1 MIATQEPPHL
11 ETPGRSRTP
20 GRFGAIPRV
29 TALISG
35 ALAAACLL
43 WSSSP
48 ALSGLLGVPRRYL
61 DHYYLGAP
69 ATSLLWAALAATT
82 AVGLARR
89 KRPAWWA
96 LVLYLMSWV
105 PVNLTDM
112 VRHQDRHAAV
122 ALLAHL
128 LALGVLFASRAR
140 FAARIRRCSLRP
152 AATTLIAGWV
162 AAALTGWCL
171 VQAFPGSLVSG
182 AERVRWVIAA
192 LAVNPVLRTE
202 SLGGAP
208 PFQIQFAIGL
218 LGAVVLGATAFVLN
232 RTRREEY
239 ALAESDE
246 SALRALLDGPDGGG
260 STDYPATRRDRSA
273 IFGPNGR
280 AAVGYRVEYGIC
292 LALGDPVGARDSW
305 PQAVE
310 AWQRHARRFG
320 WTPAVLG
327 ASDAAAPI
335 YRRAGFEV
343 IPAGAEAVLDV
354 RTFSLAAPELQ
365 PVRGVVTGLRKQGV
379 TVRVRRQRD
388 IPTAELARLAVS
400 AELWQSGESERAYP
414 LPLGRI
420 GDRRDGDCLLVE
432 AVDAGGEVLGMLSLV
447 PWGHTG
453 MTLELIRRAPGATEE
468 VTDLLIAELA
478 LNAEQHGIQRISL
491 NFTLYRSVFE
501 AAGHT
506 SAPGRARGLRS
517 IPGRLVAPARCAVTM
532 PLAYSRWWQLAQW
545 HRASARYSP
554 QWMPRYV
561 VCADRR
567 ALPAIAMAAGA
578 AEGLLPRFGRKNTA
592 FTFTGTH
599 PTAPATAAT
608 HPAATVTVADPAAGT
623 ARDPRPE
630 QVRVRTGKLDRLAAA
645 DIDPYPLPFPPT
657 HTVAAARRVPRGT
670 TVRVSGRLLRLRD
683 CGGVMFAVVRDWT
696 SDIQLLLDR
705 DRLGAQRCA
714 EFGELVDLGDLVSVS
729 GQLGYSRRGELS
741 LLVADWRM
749 LGKCLRPLPD
759 KWHGLTDPELR
770 MRRGYLDLI
779 TDRDARGLLA
789 RRSAVVR
796 ALRDTLHDCGF
807 LEVTTPVLR
816 SSRDGAFTRGL
827 RTHLDADNT
836 DLHLRVSAGLALK
849 RLCVGGVE
857 KVFEL
862 GPGFRNTR
870 ADFRHLPEFTLLE
883 AYEAHSD
890 HRRAM
895 TLCRQLIQQAALAA
909 NDSLIAM
916 RPTEDDD
923 ALEAVDL
930 SGEWRVRSMYR
941 ALAEEIGA
949 DITPRT
955 ELADLRELCEK
966 ADIAYQP
973 GWDRGRVAYALYEK
987 LVVETTLEPTF
998 YTDFPAGVSPF
1009 ARSRRDDETLAERWD
1024 LVAHG
1029 IELASGRSELTD
1041 PVEQRR
1047 RLAERSRLAADGGPV
1062 TVEPDEDFL
1071 CALEYAMPPTG
1082 GLSLG
1087 VDRVMMM
1094 LTGRPIRETQLFPLV
1109 RRR

>member
-1 MIATQEPPHL
+1 MIATQEPQHL

-35 ALAAACLL
+35 VLAAACLL
-43 WSSSP
+43 WSCSP
-48 ALSGLLGVPRRYL
+48 ALSTLLGGPRRYL

-69 ATSLLWAALAATT
+69 ATSLLWAAAAATL
-82 AVGLARR
+82 AIGLARR

-96 LVLYLMSWV
+96 LVLYLVSWL
-105 PVNLTDM
+105 PVNLLDI

-128 LALGVLFASRAR
+128 LMLAVLLASRAR
-140 FAARIRRCSLRP
+140 FGARIRRCSLRP
-152 AATTLIAGWV
+152 AVTALAAGWV
-162 AAALTGWCL
+162 AAAVLGWCL
-171 VQAFPGSLVSG
+171 VQAFPGSVVSG
-182 AERVRWVIAA
+182 GQRVLWV
-192 LAVNPVLRTE
+192 LAGLTVNPVLRTE
-202 SLGGAP
+202 TLAGAL
-208 PFQIQFAIGL
+208 PFQVQFTIGL
-218 LGAVVLGATAFVLN
+218 FGVLVFGATAFVLN
-232 RTRREEY
+232 RTRRDEY
-239 ALAESDE
+239 ALTESDE
-246 SALRALLDGPDGGG
+246 SALRALLDGPDPAG
-260 STDYPATRRDRSA
+260 STDYPTTRRDRSVV
-273 IFGPNGR
+273 FTPNGR
-280 AAVGYRVEYGIC
+280 AAIGYRVEYGIC

-310 AWQRHARRFG
+310 AWQRHAQRFG
-320 WTPAVLG
+320 WTVAVIG
-327 ASDAAAPI
+327 ASESAVPI
-335 YRRAGFEV
+335 YRRAGLV
-343 IPAGAEAVLDV
+343 PVPAGAEAVLDS
-354 RTFSLAAPELQ
+354 RTFSLATPELK
-365 PVRGVVTGLRKQGV
+365 PVRAVVTGLRKQGM
-379 TVRVRRQRD
+379 TVRIRRQRD
-388 IPTAELARLAVS
+388 IPTSELAQLAVF
-400 AELWQSGESERAYP
+400 AESRYPGAGERAYP
-414 LPLGRI
+414 LPLGRL
-420 GDRRDGDCLLVE
+420 GDRQDGNCLLVE
-432 AVDAGGEVLGMLSLV
+432 ALDADARLLGLLSLV
-447 PWGHTG
+447 PWGRTG
-453 MTLELIRRAPGATEE
+453 ATLELIRRSPDTTEE
-468 VTDLLIAELA
+468 ITDLLIAELA
-478 LNAEQHGIQRISL
+478 LHAEQHGVHRISL
-491 NFTLYRSVFE
+491 NFTVFRSVFE
-501 AAGHT
+501 AAGYPAATGPAH
-506 SAPGRARGLRS
+506 GVRS
-517 IPGRLVAPARCAVTM
+517 IPGRVAALARGASTV
-532 PLAYSRWWQLAQW
+532 PLAYSRWWQLAQL
-545 HRASARYSP
+545 HRASMRYQP
-554 QWMPRYV
+554 QWVPRFV
-561 VCADRR
+561 LCADRR
-567 ALPAIAMAAGA
+567 ALPAIAVAAAA

-592 FTFTGTH
+592 FTHTGTH
-599 PTAPATAAT
+599 RAAPDTAVTP
-608 HPAATVTVADPAAGT
+608 PVSTVTVTDPDSVP

-630 QVRVRTGKLDRLAAA
+630 QVRVRTGKLDRLATA

-657 HTVAAARRVPRGT
+657 HTVAAARRAPRGT
-670 TVRVSGRLLRLRD
+670 TVRVSGRVLRLRD
-683 CGGVMFAVVRDWT
+683 CGGVIFAVVRDWT

-705 DRLGAQRCA
+705 DRLGTQRCA

-729 GQLGYSRRGELS
+729 GQLGHSRRGELS

-749 LGKCLRPLPD
+749 LGKCLRPLPE
-759 KWHGLTDPELR
+759 KWRGLSDPELR
-770 MRRGYLDLI
+770 MRRGYLDLM
-779 TDRDARGLLA
+779 TDRDARDLLA

-796 ALRDTLHDCGF
+796 SLRDVLHDCGF

-816 SSRDGAFTRGL
+816 NSRDGAFTRGM

-836 DLHLRVSAGLALK
+836 DLHLRVSAGLSLK

-870 ADFRHLPEFTLLE
+870 ADSRHLPEFTLLE

-890 HRRAM
+890 HRRVM

-916 RPTEDDD
+916 RPTADGS
-923 ALEAVDL
+923 LEAVDL

-949 DITPRT
+949 EITPRT

-973 GWDRGRVAYALYEK
+973 AWDRGRVAYALYEK
-987 LVVETTLEPTF
+987 LVVETTREPTF
-998 YTDFPAGVSPF
+998 YTDFPAGISPF
-1009 ARSRRDDETLAERWD
+1009 ARPRRDDETLAERWD

-1047 RLAERSRLAADGGPV
+1047 RLAERSRLAAGGGPA
-1062 TVEPDEDFL
+1062 TVELDEDFL

-1087 VDRVMMM
+1087 VDRVIML
-1094 LTGRPIRETQLFPLV
+1094 LTGRTIRETQLFPLV